1 MYPKID
7 QRKMQK
13 MMKQMGVS
21 TKDISA
27 EKVIIF
33 TKGKQ
38 IIFENPQV
46 TETTMMGQ
54 KTYQLTGNYREEI
67 KELEIKINE
76 DDIDLVVSQTGVDKE
91 KAKSILIKNKGD
103 IAATILEIQ
112 G

>member
-21 TKDISA
+21 TKDILA
-27 EKVIIF
+27 EKVIIY
-33 TKGKQ
+33 TKDKN

-54 KTYQLTGNYREEI
+54 KTFQLAGQYREEA
-67 KELEIKINE
+67 KELEITIND
-76 DDIDLVVSQTGVDKE
+76 DDIDLVVSQTGADKE
-91 KAKSILIKNKGD
+91 KAKSLLIKNKGD
-103 IAATILEIQ
+103 IAATIMELQ
-112 G
+112 K

>member
-21 TKDISA
+21 TKDIPA

-33 TKGKQ
+33 TKDKK
-38 IIFENPQV
+38 IIFDNPQV

-54 KTYQLTGNYREEI
+54 KTYQLTGTYMEEV

-76 DDIDLVVSQTGVDKE
+76 DDIDLVVAQTGVDKE
-91 KAKSILIKNKGD
+91 KAKTILLKNKGD
-103 IAATILEIQ
+103 IAATIMEIQ

>member
-33 TKGKQ
+33 TKDKK

-54 KTYQLTGNYREEI
+54 KTYQLSGNYREET
-67 KELEIKINE
+67 KELEIIINE
-76 DDIDLVVSQTGVDKE
+76 DDIELIVSQTGVDKE

>member
-33 TKGKQ
+33 TKDKT
-38 IIFENPQV
+38 IIFENSQV

-54 KTYQLTGNYREEI
+54 KTYQLTGNYREET

-76 DDIDLVVSQTGVDKE
+76 DDIELIVSQTGVDKE

>member
-1 MYPKID
+1 
-7 QRKMQK
+7 
-13 MMKQMGVS
+13 MKQMGVS

-33 TKGKQ
+33 TKDKQ

-76 DDIDLVVSQTGVDKE
+76 DDIDLVVSQTGADKE
-91 KAKSILIKNKGD
+91 KAKSFLIKNKGD

>member
-1 MYPKID
+1 
-7 QRKMQK
+7 
-13 MMKQMGVS
+13 MKQMGVS

>member
-76 DDIDLVVSQTGVDKE
+76 DDIDLVVSQTGADKE
-91 KAKSILIKNKGD
+91 KAKSFLIKNKGD

>member
-33 TKGKQ
+33 TKDKQ

-76 DDIDLVVSQTGVDKE
+76 DDIDLVVSQTGADKE

>member
-33 TKGKQ
+33 TKDKQ

-76 DDIDLVVSQTGVDKE
+76 DDIDLVVSQTGADKE
-91 KAKSILIKNKGD
+91 KAKSFLIKNKGD

>member
-1 MYPKID
+1 
-7 QRKMQK
+7 

-33 TKGKQ
+33 TKDKQ

-76 DDIDLVVSQTGVDKE
+76 DDIDLVVSQTGADKE

>member
-91 KAKSILIKNKGD
+91 KAISILIKNKGD